1 MKLPPQIEPYALLIK
16 AGLIAIV
23 LFVSFLG
30 GCHVQG
36 NRDNDKIA
44 GLNHQVSVLL
54 DANKSFENT
63 AKLQA
68 DQIKREQKAA
78 SDLKKQADAGAK
90 ALAKEAADTQSKLD
104 KANAQLAK
112 ALKDPGCKS
121 LLEAQVCSA
130 IPLP

>member
-1 MKLPPQIEPYALLIK
+1 M
-16 AGLIAIV
+16 
-23 LFVSFLG
+23 
-30 GCHVQG
+30 
-36 NRDNDKIA
+36 
-44 GLNHQVSVLL
+44 SVLL